1 VLVFNTN
8 IATYLQPTCK
18 HEEKN
23 TFKSNTKKMK
33 EKWKNKNKMLDTVE
47 NLKDESRA

>member
-33 EKWKNKNKMLDTVE
+33 EKWKNIMLDTIE